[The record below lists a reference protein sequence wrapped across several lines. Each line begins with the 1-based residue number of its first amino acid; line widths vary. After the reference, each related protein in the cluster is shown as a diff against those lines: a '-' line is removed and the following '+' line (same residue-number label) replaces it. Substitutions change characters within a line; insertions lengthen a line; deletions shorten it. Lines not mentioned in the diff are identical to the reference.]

1 MVQGRGKTT
10 ETLDRATLRD
20 RRVLGSPAAGPRGPR
35 GTQGDSCRVCRLTIS
50 PRGTGEERLSGALH
64 KINTIIH
71 PLWPKP
77 WEPKGGG
84 WELPQASPHAP
95 RSHPVSR
102 HARATEGVGKQS
114 PNCDSQTPRT
124 THRRKP
130 PHAGASQRFP
140 LSPSLCL
147 RLSVPLSLS
156 WALPRSAREGTCPR
170 SPASLPLPAI
180 PTSALLL
187 L

>member
-10 ETLDRATLRD
+10 ETLDRATFRD
-20 RRVLGSPAAGPRGPR
+20 RRVLGSPAA

-71 PLWPKP
+71 SPWPKP

-114 PNCDSQTPRT
+114 PNCDSQTLRT
-124 THRRKP
+124 THRWKS

-140 LSPSLCL
+140 LSPSQCL